1 MRKSRLSAAF
11 VAAALIGVLARGG
24 GAFATTPQLDCILTD
39 IGSQPGSE
47 SRAITV
53 VFDDAA
59 KTLSAQDGSQNFSF
73 ASVSISNVAINGAN
87 DNVSIGIDRSSLGIV
102 WQKYGPNTVTTE
114 FGHCRPTDHAAA
126 AAPH

>member
-11 VAAALIGVLARGG
+11 VAAALIGVMARGG
-24 GAFATTPQLDCILTD
+24 DAFATTQQLDCVLTD

-47 SRAITV
+47 SRAIAV

-102 WQKYGPNTVTTE
+102 WQKYGSTNVVTE
-114 FGHCRPTDHAAA
+114 YGKCRRSGGPASTY
-126 AAPH
+126 